1 MDLPQLI
8 KQMPID
14 TIKLPRPARAGSTE
28 SQGASPTG
36 ATGQIDSERL
46 KKEEIAK
53 DFESIFITHMLGEMK
68 KGIGEWGFEKDGA
81 SQQMQD
87 LFWTFMGQEAG
98 RQGGIGLWKDI
109 YRSMLQTEKTST
121 QLLDTNL

>member
-8 KQMPID
+8 RQMPID
-14 TIKLPRPARAGSTE
+14 TIKLPRPADARSTE
-28 SQGASPTG
+28 SQGESP
-36 ATGQIDSERL
+36 AVAPGQIDSERL
-46 KKEEIAK
+46 KKEKVAK

-68 KGIGEWGFEKDGA
+68 KGIGQWGFEQDGT
-81 SQQMQD
+81 SQQIQD
-87 LFWTFMGQEAG
+87 LFWTFMGQETG

-109 YRSMLQTEKTST
+109 YRSMPQTEETST

>member
-14 TIKLPRPARAGSTE
+14 AIKLPRPAHAGSTE
-28 SQGASPTG
+28 SQGAPPAG
-36 ATGQIDSERL
+36 AAGQIGSERL
-46 KKEEIAK
+46 KKEKIAK

-68 KGIGEWGFEKDGA
+68 KGIGQWGFEQDGA
-81 SQQMQD
+81 SQQIQD

-109 YRSMLQTEKTST
+109 YGSMLSTEETPT